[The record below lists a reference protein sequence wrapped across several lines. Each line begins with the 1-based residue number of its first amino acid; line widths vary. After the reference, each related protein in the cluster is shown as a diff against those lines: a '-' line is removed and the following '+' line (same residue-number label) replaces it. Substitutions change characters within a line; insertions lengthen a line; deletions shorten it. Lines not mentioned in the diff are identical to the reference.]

1 MIKIS
6 NANKLIND
14 YINGLKS
21 RPISE
26 FGILEQEEYNKRSKE
41 YSKNHR
47 AKCCQHWGRK
57 HELFD

>member
-6 NANKLIND
+6 NVNKVIND

-21 RPISE
+21 RPICE
-26 FGILEQEEYNKRSKE
+26 FCILKQEEYNKRSKE
-41 YSKNHR
+41 YDQKHR